1 MARRKTIRRGRKGR
15 KGPVNSKKVQ
25 VDGIT
30 FASGLEVYMYRALKK
45 AKLFENYEQESFEL
59 MEGFDFTSESYE
71 RQANGKG
78 EFRNRNS
85 SKIRKITYTPDFTGK
100 DYIIE
105 TKGRANE
112 SFPIRYKLFK
122 KWLMENGDHRAL
134 YKPQTQKECDEVI
147 ELIKNSR
154 LK

>member
-1 MARRKTIRRGRKGR
+1 MRRKKIRFNRKGR
-15 KGPVNSKKVQ
+15 KGPVSSKKAQ

-30 FASGLEVYMYRALKK
+30 FQSGLEVYMYRALKK
-45 AKLFENYEQESFEL
+45 DKLFEKYEEESFEL
-59 MEGFDFTSESYE
+59 IEGFDFTNPSYE
-71 RQANGKG
+71 RQSNGKG
-78 EFRNRNS
+78 EFKNRNS

-122 KWLMENGDHRAL
+122 RLLMKAGDKRAL
-134 YKPQTQKECDEVI
+134 YTPQNQKECDEVI
-147 ELIKNSR
+147 QLIKNGR